1 MRKSITILERQYT
14 ELGLSKDKVT
24 TDDMLFTLEP
34 TVLMGDDDFSVLC
47 EEDIHITENG
57 AEFISHRQES
67 LVLIG

>member
-1 MRKSITILERQYT
+1 MLAPEWNRYGKAPYGVLE
-14 ELGLSKDKVT
+14 K
-24 TDDMLFTLEP
+24 DMLFTLEP